1 MLRKLFA
8 SESLLG
14 SDLASFRQQESI
26 FIALNLLI
34 LAVLFSLHLYFAGF
48 WGKPAPLLIT
58 AVVAGI
64 SLKTAEWLWL
74 QRLSRPLKPAILASL
89 TWASIALNI
98 TLASTL
104 AVLTD
109 REDTPYFVLMVVA
122 VLEAAFRFELFAIIG
137 VVTVVDISLFWQVRL
152 YYTKHPPTDVGEY
165 FEAGITSLLFAIV
178 GVLVCLLLAD
188 LRRKETRLANN
199 VLELEQA
206 REKLLREE
214 KLAAMGQLS
223 SAIAHEIRN
232 PVAMIASSIATA
244 KQLSGA
250 EREEMFA
257 IASDEATRLSQLTT
271 DFLDYAS
278 TRRPTLAATSVADA
292 VAYVADASRAH
303 ASQKGVRFEVA
314 VPAEMTV
321 WADEGQLHQALMN
334 LLLNAVDASPAGAA
348 IVVRGHNENQNNF
361 IDVENS
367 GQPIPEHA
375 LNRIFEPFFTTKPR
389 GTGLGL
395 AIARNIAR
403 AQGGDLI
410 LAANEPD
417 RIRFSIILLPS
428 NGKLPAQKARQS

>member
-1 MLRKLFA
+1 VLKKFVA
-8 SESLLG
+8 SQSLLG
-14 SDLASFRQQESI
+14 SDLASFRRQESI
-26 FIALNLLI
+26 FIALNLVI
-34 LAVLFSLHLYFAGF
+34 LAVLFSLHLYFASF
-48 WGKPAPLLIT
+48 WGKPAPLLMA
-58 AVVAGI
+58 AVAAGI

-74 QRLSRPLKPAILASL
+74 QRLSHPLRPSTLAAL
-89 TWASIALNI
+89 TWLSIALNI
-98 TLASTL
+98 ALAFVL

-122 VLEAAFRFELFAIIG
+122 VLEAAFRFELLAIVG
-137 VVTVVDISLFWQVRL
+137 VVAVVDVSLFWQVWW
-152 YYTKHPPTDVGEY
+152 YYTRHPPTDVGEY

-178 GVLVCLLLAD
+178 GVVVWFLLAD
-188 LRRKETRLANN
+188 LRRKENRLANN
-199 VLELEQA
+199 VLELEHA

-244 KQLSGA
+244 KKLSGA

-257 IASDEATRLSQLTT
+257 IASDEAARLSQLTT

-278 TRRPTLAATSVADA
+278 TRTPTLAVTSVADT

-303 ASQKGVRFEVA
+303 ASQKSVHFDVK
-314 VPAEMTV
+314 VPAEMTA

-334 LLLNAVDASPAGAA
+334 LLLNAVDACPAGGT
-348 IVVRGHNENQNNF
+348 IFVRSHAVRSHAGNQKIC

-367 GQPIPEHA
+367 GQPIPKPA
-375 LNRIFEPFFTTKPR
+375 LDRIFEPFFTSKPR

-417 RIRFSIILLPS
+417 RVCFSMILPLS
-428 NGKLPAQKARQS
+428 NGKPQA